1 MQSQSH
7 SSLSNELDWQRLSKP
22 SFLYTFSFLFNCS
35 MKPWTCPKSCQ
46 VSTFLWLP
54 QMCPCVRA
62 SAPTILPTSQQ
73 QWGWPQIPVCC
84 RAPLKPEIQAC
95 SNQRPPPLLVFTSKG
110 KTERGLQLWGSRGR
124 EGRLA
129 PSTGNLWTGGL
140 SERYRR
146 SRSQQCSSYE
156 ILTVVFWDHFS
167 RGLNSYLLYR
177 ISLLTVL

>member
-84 RAPLKPEIQAC
+84 RAPLKPE
-95 SNQRPPPLLVFTSKG
+95 TSSSPRFYFIG
-110 KTERGLQLWGSRGR
+110 YRGLQLWGSPGR
-124 EGRLA
+124 EGRQA

>member
-1 MQSQSH
+1 MNWIGRGYQSH
-7 SSLSNELDWQRLSKP
+7 HFSTHFLSFSIVLWNLGHVLSLVRSVHSSG
-22 SFLYTFSFLFNCS
+22 FLR
-35 MKPWTCPKSCQ
+35 
-46 VSTFLWLP
+46 
-54 QMCPCVRA
+54 CVRA
-62 SAPTILPTSQQ
+62 CVLPQPSYQPASSSGGGHRYQ
-73 QWGWPQIPVCC
+73 FAVEH
-84 RAPLKPEIQAC
+84 R

>member
-1 MQSQSH
+1 MNWIGKGYQRQHFSAHFLSFSIVLWNLGHVLSLVRSVH
-7 SSLSNELDWQRLSKP
+7 SSG
-22 SFLYTFSFLFNCS
+22 FLR
-35 MKPWTCPKSCQ
+35 
-46 VSTFLWLP
+46 
-54 QMCPCVRA
+54 CVRA
-62 SAPTILPTSQQ
+62 CVPV
-73 QWGWPQIPVCC
+73 PQPSYQPASSSSGGGHRYQFAVEH
-84 RAPLKPEIQAC
+84 R

-110 KTERGLQLWGSRGR
+110 KTERGLQLWGSPGR

-146 SRSQQCSSYE
+146 SRSHQMELLQCSSYE